1 MGILTPYKTY
11 ENIKDLS
18 SSNLLDIEMHT
29 HNDFGMATANAIA
42 GYEAGAVS
50 SNTTVIGIGERAGN
64 ACFEQV
70 LMSLRLLGKD
80 VHINSKALKA
90 LIKTVRMLQI
100 EELIQIYQLL
110 VKTYFHMNLEFM

>member
-29 HNDFGMATANAIA
+29 HNDFGMATAANAIA
-42 GYEAGAVS
+42 GYEAQVQLV

-70 LMSLRLLGKD
+70 VLLRLLGKD
-80 VHINSKALKA
+80 VS
-90 LIKTVRMLQI
+90 V
-100 EELIQIYQLL
+100 IQ
-110 VKTYFHMNLEFM
+110 KH